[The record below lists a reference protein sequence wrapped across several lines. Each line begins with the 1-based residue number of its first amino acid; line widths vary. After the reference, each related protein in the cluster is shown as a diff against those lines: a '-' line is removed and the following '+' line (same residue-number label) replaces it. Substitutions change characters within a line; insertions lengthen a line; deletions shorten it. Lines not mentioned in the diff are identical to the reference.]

1 MKTHCTRTWVLL
13 RKDAADM
20 VKNPNMLL
28 MLLLPLL
35 FAWIYTFI
43 GAETGDGMPPVM
55 VLTISTLMALALVPL
70 SLLSSAIAEEKE
82 KNTLRTLMLTGVTA
96 GEFLT
101 AKVLA
106 TKLAMAAVGAG
117 VFLVAGAP
125 LPVLI
130 PYLAA
135 ILLGGLPL
143 LLLGAV
149 IGIASRDQMSTGIAA
164 APLALLMMI
173 PTIFSAVGGVM
184 GWIAK
189 LTPTTAVL
197 ELVYAAMGLQE
208 QSVAYSVAVLVVWSV
223 LTAAAFALI
232 YKKKRLD
239 N

>member
-20 VKNPNMLL
+20 VKNPNMLI
-28 MLLLPLL
+28 MLLLPVL
-35 FAWIYTFI
+35 FSWIYTFI
-43 GAETGDGMPPVM
+43 GAETGEHLTPAA
-55 VLTISTLMALALVPL
+55 VLTLATLMTLALVPL
-70 SLLSSAIAEEKE
+70 SLLSTAIAEEKE

-101 AKVLA
+101 SKALA
-106 TKLAMAAVGAG
+106 TELSIAVVSTEA
-117 VFLVAGAP
+117 FFVAGAP
-125 LPVLI
+125 VTALA

-135 ILLGGLPL
+135 SLLGALPL

-164 APLALLMMI
+164 APLALLMML
-173 PTIFSAVGGVM
+173 PAMFGAAGGVI
-184 GWIAK
+184 GFIAR
-189 LTPTTAVL
+189 LMPTTAVL
-197 ELVYAAMGLQE
+197 DLVYAAMGLQALDLV
-208 QSVAYSVAVLVVWSV
+208 SSMLVLAVWSV
-223 LTAAAFALI
+223 LSAAVFALI